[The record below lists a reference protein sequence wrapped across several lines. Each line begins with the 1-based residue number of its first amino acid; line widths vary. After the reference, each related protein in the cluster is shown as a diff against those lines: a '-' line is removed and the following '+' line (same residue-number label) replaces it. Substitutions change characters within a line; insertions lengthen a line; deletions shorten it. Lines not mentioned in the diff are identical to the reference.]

1 MNTEL
6 YLAIAEAIKTH
17 PDLLNGDKTPKV
29 AHIDLWNQQVEFLEQ
44 EIAFPRPAVFVEF
57 GETPWEKFT
66 KATGGVG
73 YRGRCPVTLHVVTDW
88 KGGTF
93 DGSPEQLEQ
102 LRSLSIADE
111 IAPALEGLCGHG
123 FDSMHRY
130 SSIPNHNHEELVESI
145 ERYTVKLV
153 QE

>member
-1 MNTEL
+1 MSQIERGVCRVCGCTE
-6 YLAIAEAIKTH
+6 TS
-17 PDLLNGDKTPKV
+17 PCFNPKY
-29 AHIDLWNQQVEFLEQ
+29 
-44 EIAFPRPAVFVEF
+44 
-57 GETPWEKFT
+57 
-66 KATGGVG
+66 G
-73 YRGRCPVTLHVVTDW
+73 YCW
-88 KGGTF
+88 W
-93 DGSPEQLEQ
+93 
-102 LRSLSIADE
+102 ADD